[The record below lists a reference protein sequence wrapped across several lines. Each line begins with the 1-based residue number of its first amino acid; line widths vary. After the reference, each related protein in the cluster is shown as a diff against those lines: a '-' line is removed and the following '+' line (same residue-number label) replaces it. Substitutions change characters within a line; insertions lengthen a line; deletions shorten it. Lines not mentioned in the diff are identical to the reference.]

1 MSLVILR
8 LLCPMVGSQ
17 EHSLEGWDIQQDWHS
32 YGVHLSVVVFQP
44 ELERSES
51 LDGNDRSYP
60 VNLVVPLDKLEVAV
74 ELVCTIFHA
83 VVQRMTINTH
93 KI

>member
-1 MSLVILR
+1 MR

-17 EHSLEGWDIQQDWHS
+17 EHSLEGWSIKRVWNP

-44 ELERSES
+44 ELERSDS
-51 LDGNDRSYP
+51 LDGDAQSYP
-60 VNLVVPLDKLEVAV
+60 VNLVVSLKKLEVAV
-74 ELVCTIFHA
+74 KLVCTVCHA
-83 VVQRMTINTH
+83 VRRITINTH